1 MKKETKPNAVIIKVV
16 KGDPQ
21 IIRKN
26 VVIKNVP
33 PKPKDMGGES

>member
-21 IIRKN
+21 IIRKDI
-26 VVIKNVP
+26 VIKNPP
-33 PKPKDMGGES
+33 PKGKQMGGES